1 MLIDRFYVNAPLDK
15 PTIIKLPAP
24 YRTDIVRN
32 PLGLLEGRLMYYELI
47 STVTKHICR
56 IVVPT
61 SLCYTIFNLIHA
73 IHISRKMG

>member
-1 MLIDRFYVNAPLDK
+1 MLIDRLSVNAPLDK

-32 PLGLLEGRLMYYELI
+32 PLELLEGRFMYYELI

-73 IHISRKMG
+73 IHVARQMG